1 MCCDLVCVCVSNMG
15 NARRRRM
22 SWTMFSLNS
31 KIVQCYSCLLLFSV
45 VLMAFLPTS
54 LEQDEDIPHN
64 EVKNWALKFG
74 VDLWEFGRQ
83 FTKMSE
89 IQKKYH
95 DLDVE
100 VIRKDGLI
108 LIREMAAEVKNM
120 MDIKMNAVMRI
131 MDSAEQAALSHKLD
145 AGTAVRYYN
154 ARRLNEF
161 GPDGR
166 LQDGSKEMSLTQNRH
181 FDQLAVNT
189 SLSSVLLP
197 PEVRD
202 SDPEVLNAIK
212 WSEHLDPLFVNNY
225 EMDPSLS
232 WQYFGSTTG
241 FLRRYPAIKWPPDY
255 SSARS
260 GQELHDF
267 RTSSWY
273 IDSATSPKDVVV
285 LLDSSGSMSGERRE
299 IATSVVNAILD
310 TLGDNDF
317 VNVYR
322 FSDAT
327 EELVPCFKDML
338 VQANMGNIRELRSYL
353 DSARAENIA
362 NFSSALITAFE
373 ILHKYNRTG
382 KGCQCNQ
389 AIMLITDGPPY
400 DYYEIFKQYNLPHT
414 PIRVFTY
421 LIGRDSSNAEEMNK
435 IACTNKG
442 YYVRVSSTSEAREKV
457 LNYISV
463 MARPMVMYQNDHP
476 IQWTPVYAGG
486 KGNYL
491 QSNGGGNLDGQ
502 LMTSV
507 STPVF
512 DRRNYSVRVANL
524 LGVVGTDVP
533 IQQIQKLVQPYKLG
547 VNGYSFIINN
557 NGHILYHPD
566 LRPLFQETLKPNYN
580 SVDLTEV
587 ELVDMEGGPR
597 ENNTFLL
604 DLRHDMIDQKEG
616 ETELSVK
623 VHYDDMKRVTTRRHK
638 YFYNAIEGT
647 PFSLGLA
654 IPEGYGM
661 YEVLGEQEIKHS
673 HINVTEYFKGSNWK
687 IHPDWVYCEYNSMS
701 EHHFKTPEEQ
711 VLWFLSKAGKPG
723 WKWMSLRPRS
733 PLKDGPHN
741 MKKTEKDSYFC
752 DKSLVQSLVFDALVT
767 EGLDRHV
774 PSTLKED
781 ENPLAMLMAL
791 LHRQGYQMFGVTLSF
806 IATRS
811 GLLRWQ
817 DHAHRTMGESGQ
829 PTSHFSELN
838 RRAIDEVWYKRAV
851 DQHSLEP
858 ESFVFSVPFDAA
870 SSSKPL
876 VTATHAVFI
885 EHKGHRAPAAVVG
898 LQIQHSSLA
907 SHFLNITS
915 TCMGCKKT
923 CASEELDCYVLDNNG
938 FIILSE
944 SADHTGK
951 FFGQI
956 DGTIMDSLV
965 QDRIYKK
972 VAVYDYQ
979 GACLDQKSP
988 YSDDA
993 TRPSALQPFR
1003 WLLQWAFSR
1012 VVWLAMQINLFP
1024 NWVLSDDDGTVYSE
1038 DYETNNFD
1046 QYSTRDETR
1055 VLNGGSPSETQIKQQ
1070 LPPST
1075 PTSPLANNRTMPR
1088 PCDKRVDLYVL
1099 QPDRLNTSG
1108 QFNPLKGKLTNC
1120 HITGCERPFSVQK
1133 IPRSNLIL
1141 LVVDTLCPCGSKQL
1155 SITPQEVIYESMQG
1169 VAVTTQCRIKPQEV
1183 MYRRRPP
1190 KCMNYHPEE
1199 SEIKL
1204 CGNCGRAY
1212 LSASVLVFCLL
1223 VWIISGTL
1231 VRHWS

>member
-1 MCCDLVCVCVSNMG
+1 
-15 NARRRRM
+15 
-22 SWTMFSLNS
+22 
-31 KIVQCYSCLLLFSV
+31 
-45 VLMAFLPTS
+45 
-54 LEQDEDIPHN
+54 
-64 EVKNWALKFG
+64 
-74 VDLWEFGRQ
+74 
-83 FTKMSE
+83 
-89 IQKKYH
+89 
-95 DLDVE
+95 
-100 VIRKDGLI
+100 
-108 LIREMAAEVKNM
+108 
-120 MDIKMNAVMRI
+120 
-131 MDSAEQAALSHKLD
+131 MDSAEQAALSQKLD
-145 AGTAVRYYN
+145 SASAVRYYN
-154 ARRLNEF
+154 ARRLNEY

-166 LQDGSKEMSLTQNRH
+166 LQDGSKEMSLTQSKH
-181 FDQLAVNT
+181 FDQLAVNI

-202 SDPEVLNAIK
+202 SGDCLHPEVLNAIK
-212 WSEHLDPLFVNNY
+212 WSEHLDPLFINNY

-232 WQYFGSTTG
+232 WQYFGSSTG
-241 FLRRYPAIKWPPDY
+241 FLRRYPAIKWPPDD

-260 GQELHDF
+260 GQELYDF

-273 IDSATSPKDVVV
+273 IDSATSPKDVVI
-285 LLDSSGSMSGERRE
+285 LLDSSGSMTGQRRE
-299 IATSVVNAILD
+299 IAKSVVNAILD
-310 TLGDNDF
+310 TLGNNDF
-317 VNVYR
+317 LNVFR
-322 FSDAT
+322 FSDT
-327 EELVPCFKDML
+327 TDPLVPCFKDML
-338 VQANMGNIRELRSYL
+338 VQANMENIREMRNYL
-353 DSARAENIA
+353 DTTRAENIA

-382 KGCQCNQ
+382 QGCQCNQ

-400 DYYEIFKQYNLPHT
+400 DYHEIFKQYNLPHT
-414 PIRVFTY
+414 PVRVFTY
-421 LIGRDSSNAEEMNK
+421 LIGRDSSNAEEMNR

-442 YYVRVSSTSEAREKV
+442 YYVRVSSTSEVTEKV
-457 LNYISV
+457 LNYVSV

-486 KGNYL
+486 KGNNL
-491 QSNGGGNLDGQ
+491 QSNGAANLNGQ

-587 ELVDMEGGPR
+587 ELVDMDGGPR
-597 ENNTFLL
+597 ENNSLLL

-623 VHYDDMKRVTTRRHK
+623 THYDDMKRVTTRRHK

-661 YEVLGEQEIKHS
+661 YEVLGEREIKHS
-673 HINVTEYFKGSNWK
+673 HTNVTEYFKGSNWK
-687 IHPDWVYCEYNSMS
+687 VHPDWVYCEYNSMS
-701 EHHFKTPEEQ
+701 EHNFKTPEEQ
-711 VLWFLSKAGKPG
+711 VLWFLSKTGKPG

-733 PLKDGPHN
+733 PLKDGAHN
-741 MKKTEKDSYFC
+741 IKKMEKDSYFC

-767 EGLDRHV
+767 EGLESYV
-774 PSTLKED
+774 PSTVKED
-781 ENPLAMLMAL
+781 KNPLAMLMAL

-817 DHAHRTMGESGQ
+817 DHVQHTVGESGQ
-829 PTSHFSELN
+829 SAPHFSETNL
-838 RRAIDEVWYKRAV
+838 RAIDEVWYKRAV
-851 DQHSLEP
+851 DQYAVESK
-858 ESFVFSVPFDAA
+858 SFVYSVPFDAA
-870 SSSKPL
+870 SSSRPS
-876 VTATHAVFI
+876 VTATHAVFV
-885 EHKGHRAPAAVVG
+885 EHKGHQAPAAVVG
-898 LQIQHSSLA
+898 LQFQHATLMA
-907 SHFLNITS
+907 HFLNITS
-915 TCMGCKKT
+915 TCSGCKKT

-944 SADHTGK
+944 TAYHTGK

-993 TRPSALQPFR
+993 TRLSPLQPFR
-1003 WLLQWAFSR
+1003 WLLHWAFSR
-1012 VVWLAMQINLFP
+1012 AVWLAMQLNLSP
-1024 NWVLSDDDGTVYSE
+1024 SWVLANDDGAAVYSD

-1046 QYSTRDETR
+1046 QYSTRDDGR
-1055 VLNGGSPSETQIKQQ
+1055 IPDGGSTSETQMKQQ
-1070 LPPST
+1070 PSASA
-1075 PTSPLANNRTMPR
+1075 PTSASANNRTVPR
-1088 PCDKRVDLYVL
+1088 PCDKRVDLYIL

-1108 QFNPLKGKLTNC
+1108 QSNPLKGKLTNC

-1133 IPRSNLIL
+1133 IPCSNLIL

-1155 SITPQEVIYESMQG
+1155 SITPQEVSYDSVQG
-1169 VAVTTQCRIKPQEV
+1169 MAVTTQCRIKPQEM

-1212 LSASVLVFCLL
+1212 LSASVFVFCLL
-1223 VWIISGTL
+1223 VWIFSDII

>member
-1 MCCDLVCVCVSNMG
+1 
-15 NARRRRM
+15 
-22 SWTMFSLNS
+22 
-31 KIVQCYSCLLLFSV
+31 
-45 VLMAFLPTS
+45 
-54 LEQDEDIPHN
+54 
-64 EVKNWALKFG
+64 
-74 VDLWEFGRQ
+74 
-83 FTKMSE
+83 
-89 IQKKYH
+89 
-95 DLDVE
+95 
-100 VIRKDGLI
+100 
-108 LIREMAAEVKNM
+108 
-120 MDIKMNAVMRI
+120 
-131 MDSAEQAALSHKLD
+131 MDSAEQAALSQKLD
-145 AGTAVRYYN
+145 SASAVRYYN
-154 ARRLNEF
+154 ARRLNEY

-166 LQDGSKEMSLTQNRH
+166 LQDGSKEMSLTQSKH
-181 FDQLAVNT
+181 FDQLAVNI

-202 SDPEVLNAIK
+202 SGDCLHPEVLNAIK
-212 WSEHLDPLFVNNY
+212 WSEHLDPLFINNY

-232 WQYFGSTTG
+232 WQYFGSSTG
-241 FLRRYPAIKWPPDY
+241 FLRRYPAIKWPPDD

-260 GQELHDF
+260 GQELYDF

-273 IDSATSPKDVVV
+273 IDSATSPKDVVI
-285 LLDSSGSMSGERRE
+285 LLDSSGSMTGQRRE
-299 IATSVVNAILD
+299 IAKSVVNAILD
-310 TLGDNDF
+310 TLGNNDF
-317 VNVYR
+317 LNVFR
-322 FSDAT
+322 FSDT
-327 EELVPCFKDML
+327 TDPLVPCFKDML
-338 VQANMGNIRELRSYL
+338 VQANMENIREMRNYL
-353 DSARAENIA
+353 DTTRAENIA

-382 KGCQCNQ
+382 QGCQCNQ

-400 DYYEIFKQYNLPHT
+400 DYHEIFKQYNLPHT
-414 PIRVFTY
+414 PVRVFTY
-421 LIGRDSSNAEEMNK
+421 LIGRDSSNAEEMNR

-442 YYVRVSSTSEAREKV
+442 YYVRVSSTSEVTEKV
-457 LNYISV
+457 LNYVSV

-486 KGNYL
+486 KGNNL
-491 QSNGGGNLDGQ
+491 QSNGAANLNGQ

-587 ELVDMEGGPR
+587 ELVDMDGGPR
-597 ENNTFLL
+597 ENNSLLL

-623 VHYDDMKRVTTRRHK
+623 THYDDMKRVTTRRHK

-661 YEVLGEQEIKHS
+661 YEVLGEREIKHS
-673 HINVTEYFKGSNWK
+673 HTNVTEYFKGSNWK
-687 IHPDWVYCEYNSMS
+687 VHPDWVYCEYNSMS
-701 EHHFKTPEEQ
+701 EHNFKTPEEQ
-711 VLWFLSKAGKPG
+711 VLWFLSKTGKPG

-733 PLKDGPHN
+733 PLKDGAHN
-741 MKKTEKDSYFC
+741 IKKMEKDSYFC

-767 EGLDRHV
+767 EGLESYV
-774 PSTLKED
+774 PSTVKED
-781 ENPLAMLMAL
+781 KK
-791 LHRQGYQMFGVTLSF
+791 QGYQMFGVTLSF

-817 DHAHRTMGESGQ
+817 DHVQHTVGESGQ
-829 PTSHFSELN
+829 SAPHFSETNL
-838 RRAIDEVWYKRAV
+838 RAIDEVWYKRAV
-851 DQHSLEP
+851 DQYAVESK
-858 ESFVFSVPFDAA
+858 SFVYSVPFDAA
-870 SSSKPL
+870 SSSRPS
-876 VTATHAVFI
+876 VTATHAVFV
-885 EHKGHRAPAAVVG
+885 EHKGHQAPAAVVG
-898 LQIQHSSLA
+898 LQFQHATLMA
-907 SHFLNITS
+907 HFLNITS
-915 TCMGCKKT
+915 TCSGCKKT

-944 SADHTGK
+944 TAYHTGK

-993 TRPSALQPFR
+993 TRLSPLQPFR
-1003 WLLQWAFSR
+1003 WLLHWAFSR
-1012 VVWLAMQINLFP
+1012 AVWLAMQLNLSP
-1024 NWVLSDDDGTVYSE
+1024 SWVLANDDGAAVYSD

-1046 QYSTRDETR
+1046 QYSTRDDGR
-1055 VLNGGSPSETQIKQQ
+1055 IPDGGSTSETQMKQQ
-1070 LPPST
+1070 PSASA
-1075 PTSPLANNRTMPR
+1075 PTSASANNRTVPR
-1088 PCDKRVDLYVL
+1088 PCDKRVDLYIL

-1108 QFNPLKGKLTNC
+1108 QSNPLKGKLTNC

-1133 IPRSNLIL
+1133 IPCSNLIL

-1155 SITPQEVIYESMQG
+1155 SITPQEVSYDSVQG
-1169 VAVTTQCRIKPQEV
+1169 MAVTTQCRIKPQEM

-1212 LSASVLVFCLL
+1212 LSASVFVFCLL
-1223 VWIISGTL
+1223 VWIFSDII

>member
-1 MCCDLVCVCVSNMG
+1 
-15 NARRRRM
+15 
-22 SWTMFSLNS
+22 
-31 KIVQCYSCLLLFSV
+31 
-45 VLMAFLPTS
+45 
-54 LEQDEDIPHN
+54 
-64 EVKNWALKFG
+64 
-74 VDLWEFGRQ
+74 
-83 FTKMSE
+83 
-89 IQKKYH
+89 
-95 DLDVE
+95 
-100 VIRKDGLI
+100 
-108 LIREMAAEVKNM
+108 
-120 MDIKMNAVMRI
+120 

-145 AGTAVRYYN
+145 TGSSVRYYN

-166 LQDGSKEMSLTQNRH
+166 LQDGSKEISLTQNRH

-197 PEVRD
+197 PDVRD
-202 SDPEVLNAIK
+202 SDQEVLNAIK

-232 WQYFGSTTG
+232 WQYFGSSTG
-241 FLRRYPAIKWPPDY
+241 FLRRYPAIKWPADY
-255 SSARS
+255 STSRS

-273 IDSATSPKDVVV
+273 IDSATSPKDVVI
-285 LLDSSGSMSGERRE
+285 LLDSSGSMVGERRE
-299 IATSVVNAILD
+299 IAKSVVGAILD
-310 TLGDNDF
+310 TLGNNDF

-322 FSDAT
+322 FSDTT

-338 VQANMGNIRELRSYL
+338 VQATMANIREIRSYL
-353 DSARAENIA
+353 DTTRTENIA

-382 KGCQCNQ
+382 QGCQCNQ

-400 DYYEIFKQYNLPHT
+400 DYHDIFKQYNLPHT
-414 PIRVFTY
+414 PVRVFTY
-421 LIGRDSSNAEEMNK
+421 LIGRDASNADEMHK

-442 YYVRVSSTSEAREKV
+442 YYVRMSSTSEVKEKV
-457 LNYISV
+457 LNYVSV

-486 KGNYL
+486 KVC
-491 QSNGGGNLDGQ
+491 NGGGNLEGQ

-547 VNGYSFIINN
+547 VNGYSFVINN

-587 ELVDMEGGPR
+587 ELVDTEGGPR
-597 ENNTFLL
+597 ENNTLLL

-673 HINVTEYFKGSNWK
+673 PINVTEYFKGSKWK
-687 IHPDWVYCEYNSMS
+687 VHPDWVYCEYNSMS
-701 EHHFKTPEEQ
+701 EHRFKTPEEQ
-711 VLWFLSKAGKPG
+711 VQWFLSKAGKPG

-752 DKSLVQSLVFDALVT
+752 KRMCARVMLLSFCLQTSCVGFLLLVMEVT
-767 EGLDRHV
+767 SH
-774 PSTLKED
+774 
-781 ENPLAMLMAL
+781 L
-791 LHRQGYQMFGVTLSF
+791 LGASFQMVIMFCLYRQGYQMFGVTLSF

-817 DHAHRTMGESGQ
+817 DHAQTPVGDGGQ
-829 PTSHFSELN
+829 EALHFSEMN
-838 RRAIDEVWYKRAV
+838 QRAIDEVWYKRAV
-851 DQHSLEP
+851 DQHGIEP

-876 VTATHAVFI
+876 VTATHAIFV
-885 EHKGHRAPAAVVG
+885 EHKGHHAPAAVVG

-915 TCMGCKKT
+915 TCTGCKKT

-944 SADHTGK
+944 SSDHTGK

-993 TRPSALQPFR
+993 TRLSVIFTSTLCA
-1003 WLLQWAFSR
+1003 
-1012 VVWLAMQINLFP
+1012 VY
-1024 NWVLSDDDGTVYSE
+1024 SDD
-1038 DYETNNFD
+1038 YENTNFD
-1046 QYSTRDETR
+1046 QYSTRDDGH
-1055 VLNGGSPSETQIKQQ
+1055 VGNGGSTSETQTRQQ
-1070 LPPST
+1070 LPANT
-1075 PTSPLANNRTMPR
+1075 PTSAFLNNRTMPR
-1088 PCDKRVDLYVL
+1088 PCDKRVDLYIL

-1155 SITPQEVIYESMQG
+1155 SITPQEVNYESLQG
-1169 VAVTTQCRIKPQEV
+1169 VAVTTQCRVKPQEA

-1199 SEIKL
+1199 SEIKI

-1212 LSASVLVFCLL
+1212 LSVLVLVFCLL
-1223 VWIISGTL
+1223 VWSFSDTL
-1231 VRHWS
+1231 VQRWS

>member
-1 MCCDLVCVCVSNMG
+1 
-15 NARRRRM
+15 
-22 SWTMFSLNS
+22 
-31 KIVQCYSCLLLFSV
+31 
-45 VLMAFLPTS
+45 
-54 LEQDEDIPHN
+54 
-64 EVKNWALKFG
+64 
-74 VDLWEFGRQ
+74 
-83 FTKMSE
+83 
-89 IQKKYH
+89 KYY

-100 VIRKDGLI
+100 VTRKDGLI

-131 MDSAEQAALSHKLD
+131 MDSAEQAALSQKLD
-145 AGTAVRYYN
+145 SASAVRYYN
-154 ARRLNEF
+154 ARRLNEY

-166 LQDGSKEMSLTQNRH
+166 LQDGSKEMSLTQSKH
-181 FDQLAVNT
+181 FDQLAVNI

-212 WSEHLDPLFVNNY
+212 WSEHLDPLFINNY

-232 WQYFGSTTG
+232 WQYFGSSTG
-241 FLRRYPAIKWPPDY
+241 FLRRYPAIKWPPDD

-260 GQELHDF
+260 GQELYDF

-273 IDSATSPKDVVV
+273 IDSATSPKDVVI
-285 LLDSSGSMSGERRE
+285 LLDSSGSMTGQRRE
-299 IATSVVNAILD
+299 IAKSVVNAILD
-310 TLGDNDF
+310 TLGNNDF
-317 VNVYR
+317 LNVFR
-322 FSDAT
+322 FSDT
-327 EELVPCFKDML
+327 TDPLVPCFKDML
-338 VQANMGNIRELRSYL
+338 VQANMENIREMRNYL
-353 DSARAENIA
+353 DTTRAENIA

-382 KGCQCNQ
+382 QGCQCNQ

-400 DYYEIFKQYNLPHT
+400 DYHEIFKQYNLPHT
-414 PIRVFTY
+414 PVRVFTY
-421 LIGRDSSNAEEMNK
+421 LIGRDSSNAEEMNR

-442 YYVRVSSTSEAREKV
+442 YYVRVSSTSEVTEKV
-457 LNYISV
+457 LNYVSV

-486 KGNYL
+486 K
-491 QSNGGGNLDGQ
+491 SNGAANLNGQ

-566 LRPLFQETLKPNYN
+566 LRPLETLKPNYN

-587 ELVDMEGGPR
+587 ELVDMDGGPR
-597 ENNTFLL
+597 ENNSLLL
-604 DLRHDMIDQKEG
+604 DVGVSFVLQLRHDMIDQKEG

-623 VHYDDMKRVTTRRHK
+623 THYDDMKRVTTRRHK

-661 YEVLGEQEIKHS
+661 YEVLGEREIKHS
-673 HINVTEYFKGSNWK
+673 HTNVTEYFKGSNWK
-687 IHPDWVYCEYNSMS
+687 VHPDWVYCEYNSMS
-701 EHHFKTPEEQ
+701 EHNFKTPEEQ
-711 VLWFLSKAGKPG
+711 VLWFLSKTGKPG

-733 PLKDGPHN
+733 PLKDGAHN
-741 MKKTEKDSYFC
+741 IKKMEKDSYFC

-767 EGLDRHV
+767 EGLESYV
-774 PSTLKED
+774 PSTVKED
-781 ENPLAMLMAL
+781 KK
-791 LHRQGYQMFGVTLSF
+791 QGYQMFGVTLSF

-817 DHAHRTMGESGQ
+817 DHVQHTVGESGQ
-829 PTSHFSELN
+829 SAPHFSETNL
-838 RRAIDEVWYKRAV
+838 RAIDEVWYKRAV
-851 DQHSLEP
+851 DQYAVESK
-858 ESFVFSVPFDAA
+858 SFVYSVPFDAA
-870 SSSKPL
+870 SSSRPS
-876 VTATHAVFI
+876 VTATHAVFV
-885 EHKGHRAPAAVVG
+885 EHKGHQAPAAVVG
-898 LQIQHSSLA
+898 LQFQHATLMA
-907 SHFLNITS
+907 HFLNITS
-915 TCMGCKKT
+915 TCSGCKKT

-944 SADHTGK
+944 TAYHTGK

-993 TRPSALQPFR
+993 TRLSPFR
-1003 WLLQWAFSR
+1003 WLLHWAFSR
-1012 VVWLAMQINLFP
+1012 AVWLAMQLNLSP
-1024 NWVLSDDDGTVYSE
+1024 SWVLANDDGKYRHIKFFSAAVYSD

-1046 QYSTRDETR
+1046 QYSTRDDGR
-1055 VLNGGSPSETQIKQQ
+1055 IPDGGSTSETQMKQQ
-1070 LPPST
+1070 PSASA
-1075 PTSPLANNRTMPR
+1075 PTSASANNRTVPR
-1088 PCDKRVDLYVL
+1088 PCDKRVDLYIL

-1108 QFNPLKGKLTNC
+1108 QSNPLKGKLTNC

-1133 IPRSNLIL
+1133 IPCSNLIL

-1155 SITPQEVIYESMQG
+1155 SITPQEVSYDSVQG
-1169 VAVTTQCRIKPQEV
+1169 MAVTTQCRIKPQEM

-1190 KCMNYHPEE
+1190 KCMNYHPEV
-1199 SEIKL
+1199 SL
-1204 CGNCGRAY
+1204 Q
-1212 LSASVLVFCLL
+1212 LSAVD
-1223 VWIISGTL
+1223 
-1231 VRHWS
+1231 

>member
-1 MCCDLVCVCVSNMG
+1 
-15 NARRRRM
+15 
-22 SWTMFSLNS
+22 
-31 KIVQCYSCLLLFSV
+31 
-45 VLMAFLPTS
+45 
-54 LEQDEDIPHN
+54 
-64 EVKNWALKFG
+64 
-74 VDLWEFGRQ
+74 
-83 FTKMSE
+83 
-89 IQKKYH
+89 
-95 DLDVE
+95 
-100 VIRKDGLI
+100 
-108 LIREMAAEVKNM
+108 
-120 MDIKMNAVMRI
+120 
-131 MDSAEQAALSHKLD
+131 MDSAEQAALSQKLD
-145 AGTAVRYYN
+145 SASAVRYYN
-154 ARRLNEF
+154 ARRLNEY

-166 LQDGSKEMSLTQNRH
+166 LQDGSKEMSLTQSKH
-181 FDQLAVNT
+181 FDQLAVNI

-202 SDPEVLNAIK
+202 SGDCLHPEVLNAIK
-212 WSEHLDPLFVNNY
+212 WSEHLDPLFINNY

-232 WQYFGSTTG
+232 WQYFGSSTG
-241 FLRRYPAIKWPPDY
+241 FLRRYPAIKWPPDD

-260 GQELHDF
+260 GQELYDF

-273 IDSATSPKDVVV
+273 IDSATSPKDVVI
-285 LLDSSGSMSGERRE
+285 LLDSSGSMTGQRRE
-299 IATSVVNAILD
+299 IAKSVVNAILD
-310 TLGDNDF
+310 TLGNNDF
-317 VNVYR
+317 LNVFR
-322 FSDAT
+322 FSDT
-327 EELVPCFKDML
+327 TDPLVPCFKDML
-338 VQANMGNIRELRSYL
+338 VQANMENIREMRNYL
-353 DSARAENIA
+353 DTTRAENIA

-382 KGCQCNQ
+382 QGCQCNQ

-400 DYYEIFKQYNLPHT
+400 DYHEIFKQYNLPHT
-414 PIRVFTY
+414 PVRVFTY
-421 LIGRDSSNAEEMNK
+421 LIGRDSSNAEEMNR

-442 YYVRVSSTSEAREKV
+442 YYVRVSSTSEVTEKV
-457 LNYISV
+457 LNYVSV

-486 KGNYL
+486 KGNNL
-491 QSNGGGNLDGQ
+491 QSNGAANLNGQ

-566 LRPLFQETLKPNYN
+566 LRPLIRNWNGQFQETLKPNYN

-587 ELVDMEGGPR
+587 ELVDMDGGPR
-597 ENNTFLL
+597 ENNSLLL

-623 VHYDDMKRVTTRRHK
+623 THYDDMKRVTTRRHK

-661 YEVLGEQEIKHS
+661 YEVLGEREIKHS
-673 HINVTEYFKGSNWK
+673 HTNASDTIPVTEYFKGSNWK
-687 IHPDWVYCEYNSMS
+687 VHPDWVYCEYNSMS
-701 EHHFKTPEEQ
+701 EHNFKTPEEQ
-711 VLWFLSKAGKPG
+711 VLWFLSKTGKPG

-733 PLKDGPHN
+733 PLKDGAHN
-741 MKKTEKDSYFC
+741 IKKMEKDSYFC

-767 EGLDRHV
+767 EGLESYV
-774 PSTLKED
+774 PSTVKED
-781 ENPLAMLMAL
+781 KK
-791 LHRQGYQMFGVTLSF
+791 QGYQMFGVTLSF

-817 DHAHRTMGESGQ
+817 DHVQHTVGESGQ
-829 PTSHFSELN
+829 SAPHFSETNL
-838 RRAIDEVWYKRAV
+838 RAIDEVWYKRAV
-851 DQHSLEP
+851 DQYAVESK
-858 ESFVFSVPFDAA
+858 SFVYSVPFDAA
-870 SSSKPL
+870 SSSRPS
-876 VTATHAVFI
+876 VTATHAVFV
-885 EHKGHRAPAAVVG
+885 EHKGHQAPAAVVG
-898 LQIQHSSLA
+898 LQFQHATLMA
-907 SHFLNITS
+907 HFLNITS
-915 TCMGCKKT
+915 TCSGCKKT

-944 SADHTGK
+944 TAYHTGK

-993 TRPSALQPFR
+993 TRLSPLQPFR
-1003 WLLQWAFSR
+1003 WLLHWAFSR
-1012 VVWLAMQINLFP
+1012 AVWLAMQLNLSP
-1024 NWVLSDDDGTVYSE
+1024 SWVLANDDGAAVYSD

-1046 QYSTRDETR
+1046 QYSTRDDGR
-1055 VLNGGSPSETQIKQQ
+1055 IPDGGSTSETQMKQQ
-1070 LPPST
+1070 PSASA
-1075 PTSPLANNRTMPR
+1075 PTSASANNRTVPR
-1088 PCDKRVDLYVL
+1088 PCDKRVDLYIL

-1108 QFNPLKGKLTNC
+1108 QSNPLKGKLTNC

-1133 IPRSNLIL
+1133 IPCSNLIL

-1155 SITPQEVIYESMQG
+1155 SITPQEVSYDSVQG
-1169 VAVTTQCRIKPQEV
+1169 MAVTTQCRIKPQEM

-1212 LSASVLVFCLL
+1212 LSASVFVFCLL
-1223 VWIISGTL
+1223 VWIFSDII

>member
-1 MCCDLVCVCVSNMG
+1 MRDSS
-15 NARRRRM
+15 RRRKRR
-22 SWTMFSLNS
+22 TMFSRS
-31 KIVQCYSCLLLFSV
+31 AQYYSCLLFSLV

-100 VIRKDGLI
+100 VSRKDGLI

-131 MDSAEQAALSHKLD
+131 MDSAEQAALSHKLET
-145 AGTAVRYYN
+145 GSSVRYFN

-161 GPDGR
+161 GSDGR
-166 LQDGSKEMSLTQNRH
+166 LLDGSKEMSLTQNRH

-197 PEVRD
+197 PDVRD

-212 WSEHLDPLFVNNY
+212 WSEYLDPLFVNNY

-232 WQYFGSTTG
+232 WQYFGSSAG
-241 FLRRYPAIKWPPDY
+241 FLRRYPAIKWPPDEL
-255 SSARS
+255 SARS
-260 GQELHDF
+260 GQELYDF
-267 RTSSWY
+267 RTGSWY
-273 IDSATSPKDVVV
+273 IDAATSPKDVVI
-285 LLDSSGSMSGERRE
+285 LLDSSGSMTGERKE
-299 IATSVVNAILD
+299 IAKTVVGAILD
-310 TLGDNDF
+310 TLGNNDF

-322 FSDAT
+322 FSDVT

-338 VQANMGNIRELRSYL
+338 VQANMANVREMKSYL
-353 DSARAENIA
+353 ESTRAENIA

-382 KGCQCNQ
+382 QGCQCNQ

-400 DYYEIFKQYNLPHT
+400 DYHEIFKQYNLPHT
-414 PIRVFTY
+414 PVRVFTY
-421 LIGRDSSNAEEMNK
+421 LIGRDSSNAQEMHK
-435 IACTNKG
+435 IACSNKG
-442 YYVRVSSTSEAREKV
+442 FYTRVSGTSEVRDKV

-486 KGNYL
+486 KGNNL
-491 QSNGGGNLDGQ
+491 QSNGGENLDGQ

-587 ELVDMEGGPR
+587 ELVDTDGGPR
-597 ENNTFLL
+597 ENNTLLL

-623 VHYDDMKRVTTRRHK
+623 IHYDDMKRVTTRRHK

-673 HINVTEYFKGSNWK
+673 PINVTEYFKGSNWK
-687 IHPDWVYCEYNSMS
+687 VHPDWVYCEYNSMS
-701 EHHFKTPEEQ
+701 EHRFKTPEEQ
-711 VLWFLSKAGKPG
+711 VLWFLSKTGKPG

-733 PLKDGPHN
+733 PLKDGHN
-741 MKKTEKDSYFC
+741 MKKMEKDSYFC

-767 EGLDRHV
+767 EGLERHM

-781 ENPLAMLMAL
+781 KNPLAMLMAL

-817 DHAHRTMGESGQ
+817 DHVQRPLGDGGQ
-829 PTSHFSELN
+829 PIQHFSETN
-838 RRAIDEVWYKRAV
+838 QRAIDEVWYKRAV
-851 DQHSLEP
+851 DQHGIEP
-858 ESFVFSVPFDAA
+858 DSFVFSVPFDAA
-870 SSSKPL
+870 SSNKPL
-876 VTATHAVFI
+876 VTATHAIYV

-898 LQIQHSSLA
+898 IQFQHSTLA

-915 TCMGCKKT
+915 TCTGCKKT

-988 YSDDA
+988 FSDDA
-993 TRPSALQPFR
+993 TRLSPLQSFR
-1003 WLLQWAFSR
+1003 WLLHWAYSPLL
-1012 VVWLAMQINLFP
+1012 WLAVQTSLIP
-1024 NWVLSDDDGTVYSE
+1024 SWVLANDDGTVYSD

-1046 QYSTRDETR
+1046 QYSTRDDGR
-1055 VLNGGSPSETQIKQQ
+1055 LPNGGSTLETQTKQQ
-1070 LPPST
+1070 FPPST
-1075 PTSPLANNRTMPR
+1075 PISPLANNRTMPR
-1088 PCDKRVDLYVL
+1088 PCDKRVDLYIL

-1155 SITPQEVIYESMQG
+1155 SITPQEVNYESTQG
-1169 VAVTTQCRIKPQEV
+1169 VAVTTQCRIKPQES

-1204 CGNCGRAY
+1204 CGNCGRAS
-1212 LSASVLVFCLL
+1212 LSSSVLVFCL
-1223 VWIISGTL
+1223 VWIFIGTI
-1231 VRHWS
+1231 VRCWS

>member
-1 MCCDLVCVCVSNMG
+1 MREAGLRPIRC
-15 NARRRRM
+15 
-22 SWTMFSLNS
+22 TMASLNS
-31 KIVQCYSCLLLFSV
+31 KSAPFYSGVLMFVV
-45 VLMAFLPTS
+45 VLMAYLPTS

-95 DLDVE
+95 EMDVE

-131 MDSAEQAALSHKLD
+131 VDSAEQAALSHKLD
-145 AGTAVRYYN
+145 AGTSVRYYN

-166 LQDGSKEMSLTQNRH
+166 LQDGSKEISLTQNRH

-197 PEVRD
+197 PDVRD

-232 WQYFGSTTG
+232 WQYFGSSTG
-241 FLRRYPAIKWPPDY
+241 FLRRYPAIKWPADY
-255 SSARS
+255 SASRS
-260 GQELHDF
+260 RQELHDF

-273 IDSATSPKDVVV
+273 IDSATSPKDVVI
-285 LLDSSGSMSGERRE
+285 LLDSSGSMVGERRE
-299 IATSVVNAILD
+299 IAKSVVSAILD
-310 TLGDNDF
+310 TLGNNDF

-322 FSDAT
+322 FSDTT

-338 VQANMGNIRELRSYL
+338 VQATMANIREMRSYL
-353 DSARAENIA
+353 DTTRTENIA

-382 KGCQCNQ
+382 QGCQCNQ
-389 AIMLITDGPPY
+389 AIMLITDGPTY
-400 DYYEIFKQYNLPHT
+400 DYHDIFKHYNLPHT
-414 PIRVFTY
+414 PVRVFTY
-421 LIGRDSSNAEEMNK
+421 LIGRDASHAEEMHR

-442 YYVRVSSTSEAREKV
+442 YYVRVSSTSEVKQKV
-457 LNYISV
+457 LHYVSV

-486 KGNYL
+486 KGNSF
-491 QSNGGGNLDGQ
+491 QSSGGGNLDGQ

-580 SVDLTEV
+580 GVDLTEV
-587 ELVDMEGGPR
+587 ELVDTEGGPR
-597 ENNTFLL
+597 ENNTALL

-673 HINVTEYFKGSNWK
+673 HVNVTEYFKGSKWRV
-687 IHPDWVYCEYNSMS
+687 HPDWVYCEYNSMS
-701 EHHFKTPEEQ
+701 DHRFKTPEEQ

-767 EGLDRHV
+767 DGLDRHMS
-774 PSTLKED
+774 PTPKED
-781 ENPLAMLMAL
+781 EK
-791 LHRQGYQMFGVTLSF
+791 QGYQMFGVTLSF

-817 DHAHRTMGESGQ
+817 DHAQRPVGDGGQ
-829 PTSHFSELN
+829 SAPHFSETN
-838 RRAIDEVWYKRAV
+838 QRAIDEVWYKRAV
-851 DQHSLEP
+851 DQHGIEP
-858 ESFVFSVPFDAA
+858 ESFVFSVPFDAT
-870 SSSKPL
+870 SSTKPL
-876 VTATHAVFI
+876 VTATHAVFV
-885 EHKGHRAPAAVVG
+885 EHKGHHAPAAVVG
-898 LQIQHSSLA
+898 LQIQHASLA
-907 SHFLNITS
+907 SHFQNITS
-915 TCMGCKKT
+915 TCTGCKKT

-944 SADHTGK
+944 SLDHTGK

-993 TRPSALQPFR
+993 TRISPLQPIR
-1003 WLLQWAFSR
+1003 WLLHWAFSHM
-1012 VVWLAMQINLFP
+1012 VWFAMQMDLFP
-1024 NWVLSDDDGTVYSE
+1024 SRVAASDDVYSD
-1038 DYETNNFD
+1038 DYENNNNFD
-1046 QYSTRDETR
+1046 QYSTRDDGR
-1055 VLNGGSPSETQIKQQ
+1055 VLNGGSTSETQTRQQ

-1075 PTSPLANNRTMPR
+1075 PTSPLVNNRSMPR
-1088 PCDKRVDLYVL
+1088 PCDKRVDLYIL

-1120 HITGCERPFSVQK
+1120 HVTGCERPFSVQK

-1155 SITPQEVIYESMQG
+1155 SITPQEVNYESLQG
-1169 VAVTTQCRIKPQEV
+1169 VAVTTRCRVKPQET

-1212 LSASVLVFCLL
+1212 LSVSVLVFCLL
-1223 VWIISGTL
+1223 VWSFSDTL
-1231 VRHWS
+1231 AQSWS